1 MKIIKDG
8 VIPDETKRFVC
19 SKCGC
24 VFEADKNE
32 YKENFYCGQ
41 ILEGFSCKCPTCGE
55 DVSKIAKRV

>member
-24 VFEADKNE
+24 VFDASKGE
-32 YKENFYCGQ
+32 YRENFYCGQ